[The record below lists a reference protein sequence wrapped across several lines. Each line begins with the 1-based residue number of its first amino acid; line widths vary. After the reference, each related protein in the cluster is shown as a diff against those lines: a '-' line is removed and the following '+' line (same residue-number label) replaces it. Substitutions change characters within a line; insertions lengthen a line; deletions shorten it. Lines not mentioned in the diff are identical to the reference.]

1 MSDIQT
7 IVIGDSANAALLTK
21 CVNNFA
27 ALQVDFAS
35 ATAPASPLAHQI
47 WVDTSGSPVVVKRRN
62 AANSAWVVQSP
73 DVSVAGGGLLPL
85 TGGTMSGAIAMGA
98 TKVTGLA
105 NGTASGDAINKGQAD
120 ARVHVATCYVGTLS
134 ATDNKYL
141 VVVGTGTWTIVDVGI
156 VSETGVASHATD
168 LWTFQVRNL
177 TASVNLR
184 SSAKSTNGAAITAD
198 TYYALGLDQNLSPS
212 SGAVLQIQITK
223 GGSAGPLTETLAVVR
238 YTIAT

>member
-1 MSDIQT
+1 
-7 IVIGDSANAALLTK
+7 
-21 CVNNFA
+21 
-27 ALQVDFAS
+27 
-35 ATAPASPLAHQI
+35 
-47 WVDTSGSPVVVKRRN
+47 
-62 AANSAWVVQSP
+62 
-73 DVSVAGGGLLPL
+73 
-85 TGGTMSGAIAMGA
+85 MSGAIAMGS

-105 NGTASGDAINKGQAD
+105 NGTAAGDAINKGQAD
-120 ARVHVATCYVGTLS
+120 AVVHVATCYVGTLS
-134 ATDNKYL
+134 ASSDNKYL

-168 LWTFQVRNL
+168 LWTFNVRNL

-184 SSAKSTNGAAITAD
+184 SAVKSTNGAAITAD